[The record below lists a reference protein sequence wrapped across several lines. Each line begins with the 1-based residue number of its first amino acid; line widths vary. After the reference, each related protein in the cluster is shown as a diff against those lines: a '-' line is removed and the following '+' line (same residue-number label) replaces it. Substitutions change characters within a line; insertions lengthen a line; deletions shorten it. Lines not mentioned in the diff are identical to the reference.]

1 MIVGNYVYQRGLVE
15 CLATGSCDPQL
26 KGQSVCETMG
36 VEITEYEV
44 RNMKK
49 KEGSK
54 PLLVYC
60 NFSCHLSR
68 YSIFH
73 LELVYQISKAELV

>member
-1 MIVGNYVYQRGLVE
+1 
-15 CLATGSCDPQL
+15 
-26 KGQSVCETMG
+26 MG

-44 RNMKK
+44 REMKK

-60 NFSCHLSR
+60 NFFISFIEIP
-68 YSIFH
+68 IFH
-73 LELVYQISKAELV
+73 LELVYYISKAELV